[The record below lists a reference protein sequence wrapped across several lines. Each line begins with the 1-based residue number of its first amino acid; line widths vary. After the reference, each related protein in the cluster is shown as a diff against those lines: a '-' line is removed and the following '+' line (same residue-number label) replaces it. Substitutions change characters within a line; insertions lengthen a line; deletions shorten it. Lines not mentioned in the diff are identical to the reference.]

1 MVAGSLAAV
10 LTVQLAFVRPAMR
23 PLGAAQLSR
32 HAAQFSRLRP
42 LLLAADGDDAPADDG
57 GAGDALRP
65 PGATAGVVTDR
76 QLLLETRAG
85 WTLLFNAGSEN
96 EGIYS
101 RLGADGVNLV
111 LLFEVEEDAGRY
123 IDMLEA
129 QDFPSARAVE
139 IETADLLAFCDEGG
153 HALGLVPADAVVVP
167 PEATVDTFDWKVGE
181 STEAAE
187 ELEGATR
194 DEVDEWRAALQKNFN
209 LDSDS

>member
-1 MVAGSLAAV
+1 MAGSLAAV
-10 LTVQLAFVRPAMR
+10 LAVQLAFVAVRPAIR

-42 LLLAADGDDAPADDG
+42 PLLAADDDAAAADD
-57 GAGDALRP
+57 DALRP

>member
-1 MVAGSLAAV
+1 MAGSLAAV
-10 LTVQLAFVRPAMR
+10 VAVQLAFVAPAAR

-42 LLLAADGDDAPADDG
+42 PLLAADDDAADDDG
-57 GAGDALRP
+57 LRP

-209 LDSDS
+209 LDADS

>member
-1 MVAGSLAAV
+1 MGAGSLAAV
-10 LTVQLAFVRPAMR
+10 LAAQLSFVAVRPAAR

-42 LLLAADGDDAPADDG
+42 PLLLAADDDDAADD
-57 GAGDALRP
+57 DALRP